1 MKKKEETMSDKKN
14 KWIWDK
20 TKIVLK
26 DPQGEKVILS
36 SLNLNDETMNYIF
49 KDIEEYVQ
57 KQNGKLE

>member
-1 MKKKEETMSDKKN
+1 MEKSQENM
-14 KWIWDK
+14 WIWDK

-26 DPQGEKVILS
+26 DPQGKEVILS

-57 KQNGKLE
+57 KKSGKLE

>member
-1 MKKKEETMSDKKN
+1 MSDKKN

-26 DPQGEKVILS
+26 DPQEKEIILS

-49 KDIEEYVQ
+49 KDIEEYVE
-57 KQNGKLE
+57 KKGGKLE

>member
-1 MKKKEETMSDKKN
+1 MEKLQENM
-14 KWIWDK
+14 WIWDK

-26 DPQGEKVILS
+26 DPQGKEVILS

-57 KQNGKLE
+57 KKSGKLE

>member
-1 MKKKEETMSDKKN
+1 MEKSQENM
-14 KWIWDK
+14 WIWDK

-26 DPQGEKVILS
+26 DPQGKEVILS

-57 KQNGKLE
+57 KKNGKLE

>member
-1 MKKKEETMSDKKN
+1 MAKDK

-20 TKIVLK
+20 TKIILK
-26 DPQGEKVILS
+26 NPQGGEVILS

-57 KQNGKLE
+57 KKNGKLE

>member
-1 MKKKEETMSDKKN
+1 MKKKEETMSNKKN

>member
-1 MKKKEETMSDKKN
+1 M
-14 KWIWDK
+14 WIWDK

-26 DPQGEKVILS
+26 DPQGKEVILS

-57 KQNGKLE
+57 KKNGKLE

>member
-1 MKKKEETMSDKKN
+1 MIDKKN